1 MVKSRTTRR
10 WLRRLSH
17 GWVGVVIA
25 LCALGGSLY
34 NAYLDLQYK
43 RLSSQPHLEISFYT
57 TKDGAGWMLCNF
69 GLGPAVVQW
78 FAAYVD
84 GKYQVRWHDIET
96 ILGGPGGP
104 FEVGTV
110 VPGQYLLPG
119 SIPGKLFWVSSPERS
134 AIIAANWQRVRLE
147 ACYCSIY
154 DECWKVTNAARSNEQ
169 MDCRGA
175 DPIPRLGPTM
185 SAPPA
190 PAPAPGQRPGGG

>member
-1 MVKSRTTRR
+1 MTRISNR
-10 WLRRLSH
+10 RKWLRRLSH

-25 LCALGGSLY
+25 VCALGGSLY
-34 NAYLDLQYK
+34 NAYLDRQYK
-43 RLSSQPHLEISFYT
+43 RLSAQPHLEMGFRT
-57 TKDGAGWMLCNF
+57 TQNGTGWTLGNF

-84 GKYQVRWHDIET
+84 DNYQLNWEDIEK

-119 SIPGKLFWVSSPERS
+119 PVPGKLFWVSSPERS
-134 AIIAANWQRVRLE
+134 AIIAANYRRVRLE

-154 DECWKVTNAARSNEQ
+154 DECWKVTNAIRSRQ
-169 MDCRGA
+169 QLDCRGA
-175 DPIPRLGPTM
+175 DPAPKTAATKP
-185 SAPPA
+185 APPA
-190 PAPAPGQRPGGG
+190 PPAHGQRSGGS